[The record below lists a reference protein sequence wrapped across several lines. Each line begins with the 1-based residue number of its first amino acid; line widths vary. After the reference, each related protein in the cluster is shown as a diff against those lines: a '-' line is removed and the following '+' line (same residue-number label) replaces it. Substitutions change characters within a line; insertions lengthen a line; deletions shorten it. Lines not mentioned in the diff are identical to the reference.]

1 MIYLIILFSLIIG
14 SFLNVCIYR
23 IPRGESIVYPPSH
36 CTKCGTRLKVYD
48 LIPIISYIITRGKC
62 RYCGERISSQYP
74 MVELFNG
81 FLSLMLYLRFGFNL
95 IFFKYALLLS
105 ILIVIAFIDYH
116 HRIIPDKILIFGT
129 IAGILLSSLYNFPR
143 NFLNGTMGL
152 IIGGGIFLII
162 ALVTKGAMGGGD
174 IKLMA
179 MIGLCLGWR
188 HIILITLLSFIIGAL
203 ISLILIIFHI
213 KSKKDYIPFAPFISL
228 AAVISIFFGSEIIRW
243 YWLLFS

>member
-23 IPRGESIVYPPSH
+23 IPRGKSIVYPPSH
-36 CTKCGTRLKVYD
+36 CTKCGTRLKAYD
-48 LIPIISYIITRGKC
+48 LIPIISYIITTGKC
-62 RYCGERISSQYP
+62 RYCGECISLQYP

-81 FLSLMLYLRFGFNL
+81 FLYLILYLRFGVDL
-95 IFFKYALLLS
+95 IFLKYALLSS
-105 ILIVIAFIDYH
+105 ILIVIAFIDYYH
-116 HRIIPDKILIFGT
+116 SIVPDKILIFGT
-129 IAGILLSSLYNFPR
+129 IAGILLSTLYNFPR
-143 NFLNGTMGL
+143 SFLNGTIGL
-152 IIGGGIFLII
+152 IIGGGVFLII

-179 MIGLCLGWR
+179 MLGLWLGWR
-188 HIILITLLSFIIGAL
+188 HIILITLLSFIIGAF
-203 ISLILIIFHI
+203 ISLILIIIHI

-228 AAVISIFFGSEIIRW
+228 AAVITMFFGSEIIRW